1 MAPSEESSIL
11 EEVKELNT
19 QEASQVSTTG
29 TSDTL
34 LMEFSQTNSIFTPIL
49 PKDKHAYIGLYN
61 SMRLKLIPAASIYF
75 NKSISI
81 TIYSE
86 VQSISYSISISFV
99 DKSLSEYN
107 RTFSG
112 EIRGISF
119 LIPVLSGVEDYSFD
133 LTHSIYSSVIQA
145 YGRYSIMKG
154 RFQTINV
161 LSGVED
167 YSFDLTHSIYS
178 SIIQAYG
185 RYSIVEREISD
196 YKEPPKNY
204 DVSYSFGKDQLKFS
218 DFEPFLEGKI
228 SSKVEYYTL
237 YNELWLDRSVT
248 PYSLLSSM
256 SYSKDKL
263 LTWNYKLNYVYILEG
278 EDIQINFFAF
288 DETSGILFEY
298 GEKIENFFNV
308 WYHWWFYVVLVVG
321 CAVVVGS
328 VILIC
333 AYYWDRIMKCLGC
346 RRNVQPFVFNQNNNY
361 QVADQYNNNLSNEPL
376 NPGSEANADVDSNFS
391 RQFNEPHNQFPSK
404 ESVDNRPNV
413 IDINKSDSY

>member
-1 MAPSEESSIL
+1 MKIIFPIVLIFCVSASLFALQMNNNMTPSEESSIL

-133 LTHSIYSSVIQA
+133 LTHSIYSS
-145 YGRYSIMKG
+145 
-154 RFQTINV
+154 
-161 LSGVED
+161 
-167 YSFDLTHSIYS
+167 
-178 SIIQAYG
+178 IIQAYG

-218 DFEPFLEGKI
+218 YFEPFLEGKI

-278 EDIQINFFAF
+278 EDIQINLFAL

-298 GEKIENFFNV
+298 GEKIESFFNV